1 MSIFIKDKFSL
12 KELCD
17 TFSDIKDNDME
28 KIINCYLLFSSGNA
42 KYKRYLNDAQKNNGI
57 KFVCQINNRNISFRE
72 VLQRFDDNF
81 NKVIIRI
88 RTIEKDNDI
97 IISWED
103 IERNIPG
110 LTKEIMENLY
120 IDYKNN
126 FDMNT

>member
-1 MSIFIKDKFSL
+1 MSIFIKDNFSL
-12 KELCD
+12 KELCN
-17 TFSDIKDNDME
+17 TFSDIKENGME
-28 KIINCYLLFSSGNA
+28 QIINCYLLFSSGNP
-42 KYKRYLNDAQKNNGI
+42 KYKRYLIDSQQNNGI
-57 KFVCQINNRNISFRE
+57 KFICQTNNRIIPFRE

-88 RTIEKDNDI
+88 RTIERDNDI

-103 IERNIPG
+103 IENNING

-126 FDMNT
+126 IYNI

>member
-1 MSIFIKDKFSL
+1 MSIFIKDNFSL

-17 TFSDIKDNDME
+17 TFSDIKENGME
-28 KIINCYLLFSSGNA
+28 QIINCYLLFSSGNP
-42 KYKRYLNDAQKNNGI
+42 KYKRYLSDAQQNNGI

-88 RTIEKDNDI
+88 RTVERDNDI

-103 IERNIPG
+103 IENNITG

-120 IDYKNN
+120 IDYKDGL
-126 FDMNT
+126 FIK

>member
-1 MSIFIKDKFSL
+1 MSIFIKDNFSL

-17 TFSDIKDNDME
+17 TFSDIKENGME
-28 KIINCYLLFSSGNA
+28 QIINCYLLFSSGNP
-42 KYKRYLNDAQKNNGI
+42 KYKRYLSDAQQNNGI

-88 RTIEKDNDI
+88 RTVERDNDI

-103 IERNIPG
+103 IENNITG

-120 IDYKNN
+120 IDYKDRFFRN
-126 FDMNT
+126 

>member
-1 MSIFIKDKFSL
+1 MSIFIKNNFSL

-17 TFSDIKDNDME
+17 TFSDIKEDGME
-28 KIINCYLLFSSGNA
+28 QIINCYLLFSSGNA

-88 RTIEKDNDI
+88 RTVERDNDI

-103 IERNIPG
+103 IENNING
-110 LTKEIMENLY
+110 LNKEIMENLY
-120 IDYKNN
+120 IDYNIE
-126 FDMNT
+126 

>member
-103 IERNIPG
+103 IENNITG
-110 LTKEIMENLY
+110 LTKEIIENLY

-126 FDMNT
+126 I

>member
-1 MSIFIKDKFSL
+1 MSIFIKDNFSL

-17 TFSDIKDNDME
+17 TFSDIKENGME
-28 KIINCYLLFSSGNA
+28 QIINCYLLFSSGNP
-42 KYKRYLNDAQKNNGI
+42 KYKRYLSDAQQNNGI
-57 KFVCQINNRNISFRE
+57 KFVCQTNNRIIPFRE

-88 RTIEKDNDI
+88 RTLERDKDV

-103 IERNIPG
+103 IENNING

-120 IDYKNN
+120 IDYNIE
-126 FDMNT
+126 

>member
-1 MSIFIKDKFSL
+1 MSIFIKDNFSL

-17 TFSDIKDNDME
+17 TFSDIKENGME
-28 KIINCYLLFSSGNA
+28 QIINCYLLFSSGNP
-42 KYKRYLNDAQKNNGI
+42 KYKRYLSDAQQNNGI
-57 KFVCQINNRNISFRE
+57 KFVCQTNNRIIPFRE

-88 RTIEKDNDI
+88 RTVERDNDI

-103 IERNIPG
+103 IENNITG

-120 IDYKNN
+120 IDYKDRFFRN
-126 FDMNT
+126 

>member
-1 MSIFIKDKFSL
+1 MSIFIKDNFSL

-17 TFSDIKDNDME
+17 TFSDIKENGME
-28 KIINCYLLFSSGNA
+28 QIINCYLLFSSGNP
-42 KYKRYLNDAQKNNGI
+42 KYKRYLSDAQQNNGI

-88 RTIEKDNDI
+88 RTVERDNDI

-103 IERNIPG
+103 IEDNITG

-120 IDYKNN
+120 IDYKDRFFRN
-126 FDMNT
+126 

>member
-1 MSIFIKDKFSL
+1 MSIFIKNNFSL

-17 TFSDIKDNDME
+17 TFSDIKESGME
-28 KIINCYLLFSSGNA
+28 QIINCYLLFSSGNP
-42 KYKRYLNDAQKNNGI
+42 KYKRYLSDAQQNSGI
-57 KFVCQINNRNISFRE
+57 KFICQINNKIIPFRE

-88 RTIEKDNDI
+88 RTIEKDNDV
-97 IISWED
+97 IISWKD
-103 IERNIPG
+103 IEDNITG

-126 FDMNT
+126 V